1 MALNISIMRITGSDG
16 SIRYWGL
23 AATFKPENS
32 REAFELYELRPQIE
46 ERHRQIKNFW
56 NLNKFSSPY
65 ESLIEAH
72 VMFTLLT
79 YSLVQLYLNKKHLCD
94 LANKTIASL
103 KSEEQMGVNSV
114 IIYSGNYFAVFD
126 LDDYTEIIVDLSE
139 QARLR
144 LKKWLERFKRR
155 ERFRGG

>member
-1 MALNISIMRITGSDG
+1 MVLNISIMRITGSDS
-16 SIRYWGL
+16 SIRHWGL
-23 AATFKPENS
+23 ASTFKPKNS

-56 NLNKFSSPY
+56 NLNKFSSPE

-79 YSLVQLYLNKKHLCD
+79 YSLVQFYLNKKHLSA

-103 KSEEQMGVNSV
+103 KSEEQMGINSV
-114 IIYSGNYFAVFD
+114 IVYSGNYFAVLD
-126 LDDYTEIIVDLSE
+126 LDDYTEIIVDLNE
-139 QARLR
+139 KARLR
-144 LKKWLERFKRR
+144 LKKWIGRFKRA
-155 ERFRGG
+155 RFRGG